1 MGQTIIGT
9 SDRYTQLICNHSSEL
24 IGDYPNITFRIHYNF
39 QVRITGSG
47 SWFWNGFNL
56 SFHTTTHKVNL
67 SLSGSGVTSGVLASG
82 YIDLGIGGLSTTHVP
97 GFGCSGP
104 FSASGTVTESQT
116 IATGSMTA
124 NLVSYGHNSAV
135 INIALSSPRN
145 YWYARIFNATDGT
158 WALSTASNGQ
168 NTLSGLTPG
177 KNYTFHVEMWRRDG
191 SSYSSQ
197 VKVSFMTTGFS
208 YLDGNV
214 TNTIGN
220 AITFPVRTY
229 SDSFY
234 TTIDVNFSPTIE
246 LDSVTV
252 KSTNRVYNYSYTP
265 SQSTLE
271 QMYQRMPTLSATGY
285 ITLTTLANGA
295 VIGSKSYSI
304 TFNINQN
311 ASTPVI
317 TSFNYIDTVQSAI
330 DKTGNSKWVLQNVSK
345 LQIKDIV
352 ANARNGASITNY
364 RVSIGNNTVNSTST
378 SILVNNVVEAN
389 TGIYLTVIDSRGLQT
404 TSHINF
410 TRFISYTK
418 LYFTDI
424 GLTRVNDVEEQTTL
438 SMKGWFDRLPIDNVD
453 KNTALTFKYRYR
465 ASDSSTWSGYTTKA
479 VNISGNQFSYS
490 NVIGNFDSGTSYI
503 FELVISDYF
512 NTTTNESL
520 LMKGTFELFIGDGYV
535 EVNGKLDLTNAI
547 IKMGSNE
554 FEAKRLLYD
563 K

>member
-9 SDRYTQLICNHSSEL
+9 SDAYTQLICNHSSEL

-39 QVRITGSG
+39 QVRITTSG
-47 SWFWNGFNL
+47 SWYWNGFSL
-56 SFHTTTHKVNL
+56 WFHTTPHKVNL
-67 SLSGSGVTSGVLASG
+67 SMSGGTTGVLASG

-104 FSASGTVTESQT
+104 FSASGTISETQT
-116 IATGSMTA
+116 IATGSMAA

-158 WALSTASNGQ
+158 WAISSASNGH

-229 SDSFY
+229 NDSFSTNIEVY
-234 TTIDVNFSPTIE
+234 FSPMIKLQE
-246 LDSVTV
+246 VLVQS
-252 KSTNRVYNYSYTP
+252 SGGVYNYSYTP
-265 SQSTLE
+265 SQAQLE
-271 QMYQRMPTLSATGY
+271 MMYQRIPNTLSATGY
-285 ITLTTLANGA
+285 IILTTYVNGSS
-295 VIGSKSYSI
+295 IGSKNYGI

-311 ASTPVI
+311 TSTPVI

-330 DKTGNSKWVLQNVSK
+330 EKTGNSKWVLQSVSK

-378 SILVNNVVEAN
+378 TILVNNVVEAN

-404 TSHINF
+404 TSYIDF

-438 SMKGWFDRLPIDNVD
+438 SMKGWFDRLTIDNVD

-465 ASDSSTWSGYTTKA
+465 ASDSSTWSEYTTKA
-479 VNISGNQFSYS
+479 VTISGNQFSYS
-490 NVIGNFDSGTSYI
+490 NVIGNFDSGTSYV

-512 NTTTNESL
+512 NTVSNESL
-520 LMKGTFELFIGDGYV
+520 LMKGTFELFIGDGFV
-535 EVNGKLDLTNAI
+535 EINGVLDLTNAKI
-547 IKMGSNE
+547 RMNNNE